1 MASLE
6 QVRAI
11 FDAGEIGVILIGM
24 PGLEKR
30 LARYPQ
36 FYSRI
41 GFVHE
46 FRPLAAAE
54 TRQLLEHHWTPAG
67 VRLPEHPLDP
77 ETVAAIIRITGGN
90 FRLLNRLL
98 TQIERILEVN
108 VLEEVTKAV
117 VEAARES
124 LVIGQALCG

>member
-11 FDAGEIGVILIGM
+11 FDEGQIGLILIGM

-30 LARYPQ
+30 MARYPQ

-46 FRPLAAAE
+46 FRPLGTTE
-54 TRQLLEHHWTPAG
+54 IRQLLEQRRTP
-67 VRLPEHPLDP
+67 
-77 ETVAAIIRITGGN
+77 
-90 FRLLNRLL
+90 
-98 TQIERILEVN
+98 
-108 VLEEVTKAV
+108 
-117 VEAARES
+117 
-124 LVIGQALCG
+124 